1 MVKPEE
7 NILEIRG
14 LKTYFYTD
22 EGVVR
27 AVNDINLHLAAKK
40 TLGIV
45 GESGSGKTQTALSI
59 LRLIPCPPGKILE
72 GEILFKGE
80 DLLKKE
86 EDEMRLIRGAKI
98 SMIFQDPMTSL
109 NPIFTI
115 EDQVAEAIRLHQRV
129 TNKQELAEKVE
140 EILLKVGISDAGRRL
155 HDYPHQFSG
164 GMRQRVMI
172 AIALSCHPQ
181 LLIADEPTTNLD
193 VTIQAQILELIK
205 TLQKDFGTSIIYIS
219 HDLGVIAEIVENVAV
234 MYAGRILEYS
244 DVVTIFKKPRH
255 PYTHA
260 LLTSVPRIDIERGKL
275 TVIPGSV
282 PNLIDLP
289 PGCSFHPRCHFAESI
304 CRKEVPLLSEVAPN
318 HLVACFREDKLKL
331 GSI

>member
-1 MVKPEE
+1 MVKSAE

-27 AVNDINLHLAAKK
+27 AVNDINLHLMEKK

-59 LRLIPCPPGKILE
+59 LRLIPSPPGKILE

-80 DLLKKE
+80 DLLKKK

-115 EDQVAEAIRLHQRV
+115 GDQVTEAIKLHQQV

-140 EILLKVGISDAGRRL
+140 EILLKVGIPDAGKRL

-164 GMRQRVMI
+164 GMRQRVI
-172 AIALSCHPQ
+172 TAIALSCHPQ
-181 LLIADEPTTNLD
+181 ILIADEPTTNLD

-205 TLQKDFGTSIIYIS
+205 TLQEDFGTSIIYIS
-219 HDLGVIAEIVENVAV
+219 HDLGVIAEVVENVAI

-282 PNLIDLP
+282 PSLINLP
-289 PGCSFHPRCHFAESI
+289 PGCSFHPRCNFAKSI
-304 CRKEVPLLSEVAPN
+304 CKKEVPLLSEVTPN
-318 HLVACFREDKLKL
+318 HLVACLREDKLKL